1 MSTTTSSSSPVVS
14 TSSSSKFGSLKSWSS
29 SALDKTDTVLSKW
42 LKGFSNQ
49 YLFNII
55 LIVLILYAPIAAPKL
70 DKSIAGVLN
79 NYIVKIVY
87 VFFLAYLLSN
97 RNIKVAVVTS
107 LIIVVGMFLLKRFD
121 TNENFADVQTEQ
133 VKEQEKPVERRVKF
147 ADQEQDISQVSGIQ
161 MDLGNI
167 PAEATHDDALKPLKT
182 NTENI
187 KVAQGPMEEV
197 IDVCG
202 SRLSKDGYS
211 GYAETDVSLGDF
223 ESSQH

>member
-1 MSTTTSSSSPVVS
+1 MSTTSSSPVVS
-14 TSSSSKFGSLKSWSS
+14 TSSSSRFGSLKSLSS
-29 SALDKTDTVLSKW
+29 SALNKTDSVLSKW

-49 YLFNII
+49 YLFNIV
-55 LIVLILYAPIAAPKL
+55 LIVLILYAPVAAPKL
-70 DKSIAGVLN
+70 GKSFSGLLN

-107 LIIVVGMFLLKRFD
+107 LIIVIGMFLLKRFES
-121 TNENFADVQTEQ
+121 NENFADVEAEQ
-133 VKEQEKPVERRVKF
+133 S
-147 ADQEQDISQVSGIQ
+147 QEQPVQRKVTFAEEAQDLTQVSGYQ

-167 PAEATHDDALKPLKT
+167 PAEATHDDALKPLKV
-182 NTENI
+182 NTQNI
-187 KVAQGPMEEV
+187 EVAQGPMEEV

-211 GYAETDVSLGDF
+211 GYAETDESLGGF
-223 ESSQH
+223 ESGQY